1 MKCRRG
7 NPHPYKLEFET
18 QEGLIMELKL
28 DTSKVYAIALEGG
41 GARGAYQV
49 GVWRAL
55 EEAGIRYN
63 AVSGTSV
70 GAINGALMAM
80 RDLHQAE
87 QIWKDIRFSQ
97 IINVDDED
105 MGRLFSGGFENL
117 DQVKSAFQTV
127 KSIIKDRGLDVEP
140 LRNMLAQRVDEDK
153 IRSSGVDLYLTT
165 VSITDKKELEIDAK
179 DLEPGQLKD
188 MIMASAYHP
197 AFKQAPLGGKSYADG
212 GFYDLVPISSL
223 ISRGHKDLIVIRLNS
238 FGIERRVKIPEDTTV
253 TTIAPRESLGNVL
266 NFSSDQSAQNMV
278 LGFYDAQKVLY
289 GLEGQDYYID
299 RTMTEEEAYGLLRKH
314 LCPPGISLRQFNED
328 VLPRFAKRLD
338 CEGDYYDIF
347 LLMTERL
354 AKSCN
359 LTPFRIR
366 TDREFYDEVMA
377 LRSDDIP
384 DKPDKVLDVFLIE
397 E

>member
-1 MKCRRG
+1 
-7 NPHPYKLEFET
+7 
-18 QEGLIMELKL
+18 MELKL
-28 DTSKVYAIALEGG
+28 DTSKIYAIALEGG

-49 GVWRAL
+49 GAWRAL

-80 RDLHQAE
+80 RDLNQAE

-97 IINVDDED
+97 IINVDDTD
-105 MGRLFSGGFENL
+105 MGRIMSGGFENL
-117 DQVKSAFQTV
+117 EQVKSAFLTI

-140 LRNMLAQRVDEDK
+140 LRNLLAERVDEEK

-197 AFKQAPLGGKSYADG
+197 AFKQTPLGGKSYADG
-212 GFYDLVPISSL
+212 GFYDLVPISAL
-223 ISRGHKDLIVIRLNS
+223 ISRGHKNLIVMRLNS
-238 FGIERRVKIPEDTTV
+238 LGIERRVKIPEDVTI
-253 TTIAPRESLGNVL
+253 TTISPNESLGNML
-266 NFSSDQSAQNMV
+266 NFSSEQSAANMV

-289 GLEGQDYYID
+289 GLYGREYYID
-299 RTMTEEEAYGLLRKH
+299 RTMTEEEAYALLVKH
-314 LCPPGISLRQFNED
+314 LRPDGITQRQFNEET
-328 VLPRFAKRLD
+328 LPKFAKRVD
-338 CEGDYYDIF
+338 CEGDYYDLFIV
-347 LLMTERL
+347 MMERL
-354 AKSCN
+354 AKTCS

-366 TDREFYDEVMA
+366 TDREFYEEVLA
-377 LRSDDIP
+377 LRTDDIP
-384 DKPDKVLDVFLIE
+384 DKPDKVLDLFLIE
-397 E
+397 EPGTT

>member
-1 MKCRRG
+1 
-7 NPHPYKLEFET
+7 
-18 QEGLIMELKL
+18 MELKL
-28 DTSKVYAIALEGG
+28 DPGKVYAIALEGG

-49 GVWRAL
+49 GAWRAL

-80 RDLHQAE
+80 RDLNQAE

-97 IINVDDED
+97 IINVDDEE
-105 MGRLFSGGFENL
+105 MGRIMSGSFENL
-117 DQVKSAFQTV
+117 EQVKSAFQT
-127 KSIIKDRGLDVEP
+127 IKNIVSDRGLDVEP
-140 LRNMLAQRVDEDK
+140 LRNMLAERVDEEK
-153 IRSSGVDLYLTT
+153 IRSSGIDLYLTT

-197 AFKQAPLGGKSYADG
+197 AFKQMPLGGKSYADG
-212 GFYDLVPISSL
+212 GFYDLVPISAL
-223 ISRGHKDLIVIRLNS
+223 VSRGHKDLIVMRLNS
-238 FGIERRVKIPEDTTV
+238 FGIERRVKIPEDVTI
-253 TTIAPRESLGNVL
+253 TTIAPNADLGNVL
-266 NFSSDQSAQNMV
+266 NFSSEQSAANMV

-289 GLEGQDYYID
+289 GLCGQDYYID
-299 RTMTEEEAYGLLRKH
+299 RTMTEEEAYELLVKH
-314 LCPPGISLRQFNED
+314 LRPENTTMRQLNEEI
-328 VLPRFAKRLD
+328 LPKFSKRLD
-338 CEGDYYDIF
+338 CEGDYYDVF
-347 LLMTERL
+347 LTMMERL

-366 TDREFYDEVMA
+366 TDREFYEEVMR
-377 LRSDDIP
+377 LRTDDIP
-384 DKPDKVLDVFLIE
+384 DKPDKVLDLFLIE

>member
-1 MKCRRG
+1 
-7 NPHPYKLEFET
+7 
-18 QEGLIMELKL
+18 MELKL
-28 DTSKVYAIALEGG
+28 DTSKIYAIALEGG

-49 GVWRAL
+49 GAWRAL

-80 RDLHQAE
+80 RDLQQAE
-87 QIWKDIRFSQ
+87 QIWKDITFSQ
-97 IINVDDED
+97 IINVDDAD
-105 MGRLFSGGFENL
+105 MGRILSGGFENL
-117 DQVKSAFQTV
+117 EQVKSAFQTV
-127 KSIIKDRGLDVEP
+127 KSIVKDRGLDVEP
-140 LRNMLAQRVDEDK
+140 LRNMLAERVDEEK
-153 IRSSGVDLYLTT
+153 IRNSGVDLYLTT

-197 AFKQAPLGGKSYADG
+197 AFKQTPLGGKSYADG
-212 GFYDLVPISSL
+212 GFYDLVPISAL
-223 ISRGHKDLIVIRLNS
+223 VRRGHKDLIVMRLNS
-238 FGIERRVKIPEDTTV
+238 FGIERRVKIPEDVTV
-253 TTIAPRESLGNVL
+253 TTIAPNESLGNVL

-289 GLEGQDYYID
+289 GLYGHDYYID
-299 RTMTEEEAYGLLRKH
+299 RTMTEEEAYELLVRH
-314 LCPPGISLRQFNED
+314 LRPEGASLRQLNEEI
-328 VLPRFAKRLD
+328 LPRFAKRLD
-338 CEGDYYDIF
+338 CEGDYYALF
-347 LLMTERL
+347 LVMMERL
-354 AKSCN
+354 AKTCS

-377 LRSDDIP
+377 LRTDDIP
-384 DKPDKVLDVFLIE
+384 DKPDKILDLFSIE